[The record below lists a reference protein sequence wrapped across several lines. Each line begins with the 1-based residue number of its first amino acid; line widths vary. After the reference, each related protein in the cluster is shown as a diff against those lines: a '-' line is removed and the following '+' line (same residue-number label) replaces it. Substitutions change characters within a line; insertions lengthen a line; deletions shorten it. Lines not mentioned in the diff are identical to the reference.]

1 MHYYQHH
8 IGDFIRDTANLTDSQ
23 SMTYLR
29 LIWTYYDTEQP
40 IEDAIKKLAF
50 KLGSDA
56 ETVELLLETF
66 FKKEADG
73 WHHKRIDAEI
83 SAYQTKGEKAR
94 ENANA
99 RWSNSRRNA
108 DAMQPQ
114 CDGIA
119 PAMPLH
125 DSSSK
130 VDANQQPIT
139 NNQQPVNKN
148 PPTPLAGGGN
158 KFDPLNMSLPDSV
171 PSSAWEEWITYRR
184 SRRLTCSEPT
194 MVKQLRYLTEAST
207 RGNPPEGL
215 IDTAIRNGW
224 QGLFEPSSP
233 PARSHSEP
241 VRRQARQVYQ

>member
-108 DAMQPQ
+108 DAMQTQ

-119 PAMPLH
+119 DAMPLQ

-139 NNQQPVNKN
+139 NNQEPVNTN
-148 PPTPLAGGGN
+148 TPLPPKGPASGFEEFWKTYPNKSAKVEAQKSFNKIKPDHALLAKIISAVEAFKKSAKWTKDGGAYI
-158 KFDPLNMSLPDSV
+158 PHAATWLNGKR
-171 PSSAWEEWITYRR
+171 WEDEVQSGGY
-184 SRRLTCSEPT
+184 
-194 MVKQLRYLTEAST
+194 A
-207 RGNPPEGL
+207 
-215 IDTAIRNGW
+215 
-224 QGLFEPSSP
+224 
-233 PARSHSEP
+233 EP

>member
-8 IGDFIRDTANLTDSQ
+8 IGDFIRDTSNLTDSQ

-40 IEDAIKKLAF
+40 IEDAVKKLAF

-108 DAMQPQ
+108 DAMQTQ

-119 PAMPLH
+119 DAMPLQ

-139 NNQQPVNKN
+139 NNQEPVNTN
-148 PPTPLAGGGN
+148 TPLPPKGSASGFEEFWKTYPNKSAKVEAQKSFNKIKPDHALLAKIISAVEAFKKSAKWTKDGGAYI
-158 KFDPLNMSLPDSV
+158 PHAATWLNGKR
-171 PSSAWEEWITYRR
+171 WEDEVQSGGY
-184 SRRLTCSEPT
+184 
-194 MVKQLRYLTEAST
+194 A
-207 RGNPPEGL
+207 
-215 IDTAIRNGW
+215 
-224 QGLFEPSSP
+224 
-233 PARSHSEP
+233 EP